1 VVAECSQGFSIVSDR
16 NTAECIMKP
25 MNENE
30 LAQAIKST
38 DKPLRIVGGGTRQA
52 LGNRVDGGVELSTAG
67 LTGITLLEPAA
78 LTLVVRAGTPLRDV
92 TAALDAENLQLPFEP
107 MDHRGLLESSGDT
120 TIGGVA
126 ACNISG
132 PRRIQA
138 GACRDSMIGVRLVDG
153 AGNIV
158 KNGGRVMKNVTGYDL
173 VKLMGGSMG
182 TLGVISELSFKVQP
196 KPERQATIKIHGLND
211 VDGVRVL
218 SRALGSPNDVTGAAF
233 LDGTA
238 FVRIEGLPK
247 SVAYRTDALKAVF
260 NEYDVSVTDDDLHT
274 WRGIGKADAIAGG
287 DGSIWR
293 VSVKPTDGPNLVQGL
308 RDAGIAVNA
317 QYDWGGGLVYLS
329 VPDDVNLREY
339 MNGISGHASV
349 LRGNGGGAMRATS
362 QNKLTAQIDK
372 QMRARFDP
380 RGILN
385 TGIMG

>member
-1 VVAECSQGFSIVSDR
+1 
-16 NTAECIMKP
+16 
-25 MNENE
+25 
-30 LAQAIKST
+30 
-38 DKPLRIVGGGTRQA
+38 LRIVGGGTRQT
-52 LGNRVDGGVELSTAG
+52 LGNGVDIAVELSTTG

-107 MDHRGLLESSGDT
+107 MDHCGLLNSSGVS

-138 GACRDSMIGVRLVDG
+138 GACRDSMIGVRFVDG
-153 AGNIV
+153 VGNIV

-173 VKLMGGSMG
+173 VKLMGGNFG
-182 TLGVISELSFKVQP
+182 TLGVISELSFKLLP
-196 KPERQATIKIHGLND
+196 KPECQATIKIHGLND
-211 VDGVRVL
+211 VDGVKVL

-238 FVRIEGLPK
+238 YVRIEGLPK
-247 SVAYRTDALKAVF
+247 SVGYRTDALKAIF
-260 NEYDVSVTDDDLHT
+260 KDQDVSVTENDLET
-274 WRGIGKADAIAGG
+274 WCGIANADAIAGD

-293 VSVKPTDGPNLVQGL
+293 VSVRPTEGPKLVNAL
-308 RDAGIAVNA
+308 RDVGIAVNA
-317 QYDWGGGLVYLS
+317 QYDWGCGLVYLS
-329 VPDDVNLREY
+329 VPDDVNLREH
-339 MNGISGHASV
+339 MAGITGHASV
-349 LRGNGGGAMRATS
+349 LRGDGGGAMRVTS
-362 QNKLTAQIDK
+362 QNKLTAQIEK

>member
-1 VVAECSQGFSIVSDR
+1 
-16 NTAECIMKP
+16 MKP

-30 LAQAIKST
+30 LVQAIKSAE
-38 DKPLRIVGGGTRQA
+38 KPLRIIGGGTRQA
-52 LGNRVDGGVELSTAG
+52 LGNGADGGVELSTAG
-67 LTGITLLEPAA
+67 LTGITVLEPAA

-107 MDHRGLLESSGDT
+107 MDHRELLKSSGDT

-138 GACRDSMIGVRLVDG
+138 GACRDSMIGVRFVDG

-196 KPERQATIKIHGLND
+196 KPERQATITIHGLSD
-211 VDGVRVL
+211 AEGVQVL

-233 LDGTA
+233 LDGTG
-238 FVRIEGLPK
+238 FVRIEGLSK
-247 SVAYRTDALKAVF
+247 SVAFRTDALKTIF
-260 NEYDVSVTDDDLHT
+260 KDHEVSVMDNDLDA
-274 WRGIGKADAIAGG
+274 WRGIANADAIAGD

-293 VSVKPTDGPNLVQGL
+293 VSVKPTDGPKLVQGL

-329 VPDDVNLREY
+329 LPDDLNLRDH
-339 MNGISGHASV
+339 MDGISGYASV
-349 LRGNGGGAMRATS
+349 LRGNGGGAMRITS
-362 QNKLTAQIDK
+362 QNKLTAQIEK
-372 QMRARFDP
+372 QMRAGFDP

>member
-1 VVAECSQGFSIVSDR
+1 
-16 NTAECIMKP
+16 MKP
-25 MNENE
+25 VNEIE
-30 LAQAIKST
+30 LAEAIKST
-38 DKPLRIVGGGTRQA
+38 EKPLRIVGGGTRQA
-52 LGNRVDGGVELSTAG
+52 LGNGVVGGVELSTAG

-78 LTLVVRAGTPLRDV
+78 LTLVVRAGTPLADV

-107 MDHRGLLESSGDT
+107 MDHCGLLKSSGDT

-138 GACRDSMIGVRLVDG
+138 GACRDSMIGVRFVDG
-153 AGNIV
+153 AGNVV

-182 TLGVISELSFKVQP
+182 TLGVLSELSFKVQP
-196 KPERQATIKIHGLND
+196 KPERQATIKIHGLSD

-247 SVAYRTDALKAVF
+247 SVAYRTDALKTIF
-260 NEYDVSVTDDDLHT
+260 KEHELSVAEDDFGT
-274 WRGIGKADAIAGG
+274 WRSIANADAISGD

-293 VSVKPTDGPNLVQGL
+293 VSVRPTDGPKLVQAL

-329 VPDDVNLREY
+329 IPNDVDLRIH
-339 MNGISGHASV
+339 MNGIAGHASV
-349 LRGNGGGAMRATS
+349 LRGEGGGAMRITS
-362 QNKLTAQIDK
+362 QNKMTAQLEM